1 MTYRLLYHPL
11 VSDDVGDLP
20 ENIKDRIRTAIE
32 SRLLSDPVR
41 AGRPLRQSLAGHR
54 KMRVGD
60 FRVIYRVQGDT
71 IVILKIGHRKD
82 VYAKA
87 APRLSGPIG
96 KSRIR

>member
-11 VSDDVGDLP
+11 VSDDIEGWP

-32 SRLLSDPVR
+32 NRLLADPVR
-41 AGRPLRQSLAGHR
+41 AGRPLRQSLVGHR

-60 FRVIYRVQGDT
+60 LRVIYRVQGDT

-82 VYAKA
+82 VYAKVE
-87 APRLSGPIG
+87 PRLPDKSGKARKG
-96 KSRIR
+96 

>member
-11 VSDDVGDLP
+11 VAEDIQGWP

-32 SRLLSDPVR
+32 SRLLPDPVR

-82 VYAKA
+82 VYAKVE
-87 APRLSGPIG
+87 PRLFGQIG
-96 KSRIR
+96 KTRKG